1 MFGIEIKNSNNDV
14 LIDGENKHPFFYE
27 SKTISLPSS
36 TGLFELNFTPTIKI
50 PFITTFVEDGR
61 VQVYEVFR
69 NAENEYYKFNYA
81 VGKTGG
87 NCTFYIYLL

>member
-1 MFGIEIKNSNNDV
+1 MFGFEIKNSNNDI
-14 LIDGENKHPFFYE
+14 LIDGENKHPSFYE
-27 SKTISLPSS
+27 SKTVDISSVGPSS
-36 TGLFELNFTPTIKI
+36 VKFTPTTKI

-61 VQVYEVFR
+61 VQVYEVFK
-69 NAENEYYKFNYA
+69 NAENEYYKFSYA